1 MARLVAPV
9 VGAVVGFAI
18 GGPVGAQVG
27 WAAGSLAVALLFPE
41 TIRNVQPRLDDL
53 KVTTGAYGQ
62 PIPYVEGSMRVG
74 GWVAWASDRRPID
87 TTTTVDSKGG
97 PKVENTTTTYEVD
110 MLIVL
115 ASHRIAGVRRI
126 WADGELV
133 WSRAAES
140 DFATISASST
150 FARRVTVYTGDE
162 NQLPDPTY
170 EAAVGVGNAPAYRER
185 GSIFLEGLDL
195 GQSGRIPNLT
205 FEVCTVTDFA
215 VSTQEIGAIQNSP
228 SYIQNSTGS
237 PEYRG
242 AETRF
247 MSAPWASGN
256 SSEAFRIYEIEDDG
270 EIRVDGSVPLPFY
283 SSVLGVAQGQSD
295 EMLAVMTG
303 ESTLPTGLMQIV
315 RPNGGLVSLDTEIP
329 NYNGRDNII
338 YAIRAGVTYLGAR
351 VTPWD
356 RRIRRYSSAGGLPTA
371 VSVELDPDEG
381 LRSIAIDQSG
391 SVFVLGQTGG
401 GIVPRQITRLHPET
415 LSVEETF
422 ESPAIFQ
429 GAELFTDDVG
439 RLHLLDLN
447 SVYRWSGGSQWVE
460 VLSGIPTGYGSAIQ
474 EAGPLV
480 FPDYRAGV
488 LKTVRRLDDGR
499 VVVRAAW
506 PSISLPAVPL
516 TTALHRLHERA
527 GMSLTDVDV
536 SALAGKT
543 TRGFAVTQISTTRT
557 AIEALMAAHFFQAV
571 KDNGI
576 RYVNR
581 GGAPVATIPYD
592 DLGAA
597 EAGAESPEP
606 LEITE
611 ANDIEI
617 PAFVAVK
624 YANISD
630 DYQEGLEYSDRLITE
645 STETRVVEF
654 AMAMTPTEARQLAQ
668 KIANDLQVS
677 KARVSALSLQRKY
690 AALQPTDV
698 VMVQGRDG
706 LTVRVRLDKRDEADG
721 VIKLEGVLDDASV
734 VTGTATTD
742 TDYGGSFS
750 ITLPSRTNWAELDIP
765 LLRTADDGPSFE
777 VAFGAAGSNWR
788 GAVYFAGDDDTAL
801 QQITAVSTETV
812 TGSCL
817 TALGVWSGGGGVQVT
832 GFLDVQVDGE
842 LSSITY
848 DQLMAGGNTA
858 AISSSGR
865 WEIIGFQYAELL
877 STSGSS
883 RTYRLRN
890 FVRYRRGTEG
900 VVHAIGDRF
909 VLMQTQGIR
918 RIPMSLADLQRQRR
932 YKAVSSGR
940 SIDSAQSVAFSWTG
954 EKLKPLSPSNVR
966 GNRDAADL
974 VITWARRT
982 RHEDNWLLGS
992 VPLGETTERYEVDI
1006 LNGSTVVR
1014 TLSSTTQSVTYT
1026 AAQQTTDFGSPP
1038 ASVSV
1043 RVYQLSDSIGRGYPA
1058 AATV

>member
-1 MARLVAPV
+1 MGQLATSVA
-9 VGAVVGFAI
+9 GAAIGFAI
-18 GGPVGAQVG
+18 GGPAGAQIG
-27 WAAGSLAVALLFPE
+27 WAAGSIAGSILFQE
-41 TIRNVQPRLDDL
+41 TIRNVQPRLQDL
-53 KVTTGAYGQ
+53 KVTTGEYGR
-62 PIPYVEGSMRVG
+62 PIPYVEGAMRVP
-74 GWVAWASDRRPID
+74 GWVAWASERRAID

-110 MLIVL
+110 MLIIL
-115 ASHRIAGVRRI
+115 TSHRIAGVRRI
-126 WADGELV
+126 WMDGELV

-140 DFATISASST
+140 DFSTVSASAT

-162 NQLPDPTY
+162 DQLPDPTY

-185 GSIFLEGLDL
+185 GSIFIEGLDL
-195 GQSGRIPNLT
+195 GSSGQIRNMTFEVYTAASSSTATETLADFTSGVPTVPGGVAFDLNQTDVHILESLTAATVRVIRWRQGEGAEQVASYAVTVDTTGGWSSIEATSDVSGIALGYTGQATPSVRWYQDGGDETVYLLPYNINASQVAAVYARRGTSVVIGNSSSGVSNTRRVYKFGAGGGSSILQSPILADPVDGLVIARDQVFCAMASGIAVLDLDDMSLVETIPYPGTSGRI
-205 FEVCTVTDFA
+205 FA
-215 VSTQEIGAIQNSP
+215 
-228 SYIQNSTGS
+228 
-237 PEYRG
+237 
-242 AETRF
+242 
-247 MSAPWASGN
+247 
-256 SSEAFRIYEIEDDG
+256 D
-270 EIRVDGSVPLPFY
+270 
-283 SSVLGVAQGQSD
+283 
-295 EMLAVMTG
+295 
-303 ESTLPTGLMQIV
+303 
-315 RPNGGLVSLDTEIP
+315 DTEILCVWDSDGSL
-329 NYNGRDNII
+329 YR
-338 YAIRAGVTYLGAR
+338 R
-351 VTPWD
+351 V
-356 RRIRRYSSAGGLPTA
+356 
-371 VSVELDPDEG
+371 
-381 LRSIAIDQSG
+381 SG
-391 SVFVLGQTGG
+391 
-401 GIVPRQITRLHPET
+401 
-415 LSVEETF
+415 
-422 ESPAIFQ
+422 
-429 GAELFTDDVG
+429 D
-439 RLHLLDLN
+439 
-447 SVYRWSGGSQWVE
+447 WE
-460 VLSGIPTGYGSAIQ
+460 VAFSGIPSDFSGNVAGQRLGYVSGVFMAVFNVNTGFQA
-474 EAGPLV
+474 
-480 FPDYRAGV
+480 
-488 LKTVRRLDDGR
+488 KRLS
-499 VVVRAAW
+499 AAW
-506 PSISLPAVPL
+506 PAVTLGTVSLETAVEN
-516 TTALHRLHERA
+516 LHERA
-527 GMSLTDVDV
+527 GMDLSDVDA
-536 SALAGKT
+536 SALASKSI
-543 TRGFAVTQISTTRT
+543 RGMAVTQISTTRT
-557 AIEALMAAHFFQAV
+557 ALESLMAAQFFQAV
-571 KDNGI
+571 KDQGI

-581 GGAPVATIPYD
+581 GGSPALTIPYD
-592 DLGAA
+592 DLGTV
-597 EAGAESPEP
+597 EAGSDPGEP
-606 LEITE
+606 LEIVE
-611 ANDIEI
+611 NNDIEI
-617 PAFVAVK
+617 PAYVAVK
-624 YANISD
+624 YANAMD

-677 KARVSALSLQRKY
+677 KASVGPLSVQRKY

-698 VMVQGRDG
+698 ILVEGRDG
-706 LTVRVRLDKRDEADG
+706 LTARMRIDKREEAAG
-721 VIKLEGVLDDASV
+721 LIKLEGVLDDASV
-734 VTGTATTD
+734 ATGTATTD
-742 TDYGGSFS
+742 TDYSGSFT
-750 ITLPSRTNWAELDIP
+750 ITLPSRTNWDEMDIP

-777 VAFGAAGSNWR
+777 VAFGAAGANWR
-788 GAVYFAGDDDTAL
+788 GAVYFGGDDDTSL
-801 QQITAVSTETV
+801 QQLTAVSTETV
-812 TGSCL
+812 TGTCL
-817 TALGVWSGGGGVQVT
+817 TALGAWSGGGGVQVT

-877 STSGSS
+877 SVTGST

-890 FVRYRRGTEG
+890 FLRYRRGTEG
-900 VVHAIGDRF
+900 VTHAVGDRF

>member
-9 VGAVVGFAI
+9 VGAVIGFAI

-27 WAAGSLAVALLFPE
+27 WAAGSIAGALLFPE

-110 MLIVL
+110 MLIIL

-205 FEVCTVTDFA
+205 FEVYQAGVHSVFIEENTRIQAPTGA
-215 VSTQEIGAIQNSP
+215 VFTA
-228 SYIQNSTGS
+228 GS
-237 PEYRG
+237 PAFALDGYYLHVG
-242 AETRF
+242 Q
-247 MSAPWASGN
+247 WDN
-256 SSEAFRIYEIEDDG
+256 SY
-270 EIRVDGSVPLPFY
+270 
-283 SSVLGVAQGQSD
+283 Q
-295 EMLAVMTG
+295 
-303 ESTLPTGLMQIV
+303 
-315 RPNGGLVSLDTEIP
+315 N
-329 NYNGRDNII
+329 NI
-338 YAIRAGVTYLGAR
+338 
-351 VTPWD
+351 
-356 RRIRRYSSAGGLPTA
+356 IRRYFIDADGVATPDREFEALVSAPFSRGNSDESCAVIQRTVGPTIYYDIYTGNGQVASCEAAEDLGSVRAIYSKYKSDFFIGGTFTGSRRIYRHSSAGGPQIQNVVLPEYIQSMWVVGDKLYAVPIGFSDDLYEITISTMSLSATIKRPSATTYCVCVPSDDGALYIINGNLLYRRLSGAWELVINGPLAQAAPQDSNNSSHGFFGGVLFSLNGAGTNFDVDRTHEVWVAYEKIALEQVPLGDA
-371 VSVELDPDEG
+371 VS
-381 LRSIAIDQSG
+381 
-391 SVFVLGQTGG
+391 
-401 GIVPRQITRLHPET
+401 
-415 LSVEETF
+415 
-422 ESPAIFQ
+422 
-429 GAELFTDDVG
+429 
-439 RLHLLDLN
+439 
-447 SVYRWSGGSQWVE
+447 
-460 VLSGIPTGYGSAIQ
+460 
-474 EAGPLV
+474 
-480 FPDYRAGV
+480 
-488 LKTVRRLDDGR
+488 
-499 VVVRAAW
+499 
-506 PSISLPAVPL
+506 
-516 TTALHRLHERA
+516 RLHERA
-527 GMSLTDVDV
+527 GMSLSDVDV
-536 SALAGKT
+536 SALSGKT

-592 DLGAA
+592 DLGAT
-597 EAGAESPEP
+597 EAGSESPEP

-617 PAFVAVK
+617 PAYVAVK

-630 DYQEGLEYSDRLITE
+630 DYQEGLEYSDRLITR

-654 AMAMTPTEARQLAQ
+654 AMAMTPTEAKQLAQ
-668 KIANDLQVS
+668 KIADDLQVS
-677 KARVSALSLQRKY
+677 KARVSTLSLQRKY

-788 GAVYFAGDDDTAL
+788 GAVYFAGDDDSAL
-801 QQITAVSTETV
+801 QQVTAVSTETV

-817 TALGVWSGGGGVQVT
+817 TALGAWSGGGGVQVT

-877 STSGSS
+877 SVTGST

-890 FVRYRRGTEG
+890 FLRYRRGTEG
-900 VVHAIGDRF
+900 VTHAVGDRF

-966 GNRDAADL
+966 GNRDTADL

-992 VPLGETTERYEVDI
+992 IPLGETTERYEVDI

-1014 TLSSTTQSVTYT
+1014 TLSTTTQSVTYT
-1026 AAQQTTDFGSPP
+1026 AAQQTTDFGSPQ
-1038 ASVSV
+1038 AAISI

-1058 AATV
+1058 ARTV